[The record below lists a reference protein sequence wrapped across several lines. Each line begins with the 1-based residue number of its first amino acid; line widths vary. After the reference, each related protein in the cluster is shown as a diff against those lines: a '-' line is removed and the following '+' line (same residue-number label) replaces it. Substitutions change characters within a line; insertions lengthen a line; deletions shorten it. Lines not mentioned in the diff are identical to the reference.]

1 MGLQNL
7 VGISLERVTPVKET
21 VKRLLDAAARH
32 IADAKVR
39 AVSAETRFSSAYT
52 AIRMLADVVGLHAN
66 GYRTLTSRPG
76 HHQTAIQTLP
86 HDVGG
91 RLSDADPVGPLAQA
105 AESDGI
111 HWGPH
116 SRISGHRMRG
126 PGAVAVRRDSRL
138 AERKQA
144 RLVVIQGAHA
154 SKASTVTRGLW
165 SWRNNRAICRI
176 KFD

>member
-32 IADAKVR
+32 IADAKVQ

-52 AIRMLADVVGLHAN
+52 AIRMLADVGLHAN

-86 HDVGG
+86 TTLGST
-91 RLSDADPVGPLAQA
+91 L
-105 AESDGI
+105 
-111 HWGPH
+111 
-116 SRISGHRMRG
+116 
-126 PGAVAVRRDSRL
+126 RR
-138 AERKQA
+138 
-144 RLVVIQGAHA
+144 
-154 SKASTVTRGLW
+154 
-165 SWRNNRAICRI
+165 
-176 KFD
+176 